1 LLFSGAILVIVTVT
15 VRLGGFEW
23 FPRTWDSSWQSQ
35 PVFSFDPYIR
45 LTVVGVIVMQTL
57 WAVCTAGGDQTA
69 IQRYMATRDARAARR
84 SYLVNS
90 AAVVA
95 VVVVLTLVGLSL
107 KGYFQT
113 HPLQLPAGTTVAN
126 SADSLFPHFISHQ
139 LPIGISGLVVSGMF
153 AAAMSSV
160 DSGVNSITAVVL
172 SDFVDRFRGSR
183 SRRQTSSSTSH
194 EVTDNDSPPA
204 PQVSPGDR
212 DAHDER
218 QHVRAAKLI
227 AMAVGIIV
235 ICASTT
241 IEYIPGNLLEVSK
254 RATALLVTPIFTLF
268 FMALFVR
275 FATAAGANSGSLCG
289 FLTATLIAFWNPLIE
304 NRSLSITWINP
315 MALTV
320 GIVVGCAV
328 SLLTRQRQSADSTT
342 IIK

>member
-1 LLFSGAILVIVTVT
+1 
-15 VRLGGFEW
+15 
-23 FPRTWDSSWQSQ
+23 
-35 PVFSFDPYIR
+35 
-45 LTVVGVIVMQTL
+45 MQTL

-90 AAVVA
+90 VAVVS

-113 HPLQLPAGTTVAN
+113 CPQQLPAGTTVAN
-126 SADSLFPHFISHQ
+126 SADSLFPYFISHQ

-172 SDFVDRFRGSR
+172 TDFVDRFRGR
-183 SRRQTSSSTSH
+183 QSRRQASGPHSH
-194 EVTDNDSPPA
+194 ESNDNDSPPV
-204 PQVSPGDR
+204 PEVSPGGR
-212 DAHDER
+212 NAQDER

-227 AMAVGIIV
+227 ALAVGIIV

-275 FATAAGANSGSLCG
+275 FATAAGTNCGSLCG
-289 FLTATLIAFWNPLIE
+289 FLTATLIEFWNPLIE

-320 GIVVGCAV
+320 GIVVGCVV
-328 SLLTRQRQSADSTT
+328 SLLTRRRQSAESQTV
-342 IIK
+342 IR